1 MVLKL
6 ITATAIITITH
17 ERFLINDNLNS
28 AFIMSFFSRS
38 PDSQPSDKW
47 EMVPEQI
54 EFEGELGRGEFGV
67 VYKATVRKRDEMEAL
82 VTRLPNGLHHP
93 RSRRHHRWWLS
104 KFYMVRNILIYIR
117 ERQSHKRLKL

>member
-6 ITATAIITITH
+6 ITATAIIRITH
-17 ERFLINDNLNS
+17 ERFLINNNLNS

-47 EMVPEQI
+47 EMVPERI

-67 VYKATVRKRDEMEAL
+67 VYKATVRKMDEMEAL
-82 VTRLPNGLHHP
+82 VTET
-93 RSRRHHRWWLS
+93 S
-104 KFYMVRNILIYIR
+104 K
-117 ERQSHKRLKL
+117 